1 MEKENNSCCAE
12 KSCENCSK
20 DNMEKGCCC
29 HWKKC
34 RIMKKVLWIFVIILA
49 FTLGSQVGEMKSYK
63 YRDGGCGMRS
73 WGYKG
78 DYIQRST
85 DSSAEGQI
93 TIPVTQTPQ
102 APAAKQ

>member
-1 MEKENNSCCAE
+1 
-12 KSCENCSK
+12 
-20 DNMEKGCCC
+20 
-29 HWKKC
+29 
-34 RIMKKVLWIFVIILA
+34 
-49 FTLGSQVGEMKSYK
+49 MKSYK